1 MKVFIGLGSF
11 QVRHIYHILIHTEN
25 KLINNMLS
33 NRENID
39 TTVQGPELQ
48 CFLKVSRP

>member
-1 MKVFIGLGSF
+1 MKVFFGLGSLLL
-11 QVRHIYHILIHTEN
+11 RHIYHILIHTEN
-25 KLINNMLS
+25 NTNQQHVS

-48 CFLKVSRP
+48 CFS